1 MILKHAI
8 ALSGGIASGKSTV
21 ASLLKLYGYHVI
33 CADTIAHNVLNANAK
48 EVVEAFGR
56 EILESGADCDS
67 TKFVINRK
75 KLGAIVFAD
84 SKKREKLGQIL
95 HPKIKVEIL
104 KEAQKEEQ
112 KGIPYFVDIPLFF
125 EKNCYPI
132 AHSLLIATTQE
143 LQIARLKTRNGLSEA
158 EAMQRINAQMPLERK
173 RAMASFVIDNCGSLE
188 SLQEKLEQYLKEYLP
203 KV

>member
-1 MILKHAI
+1 M
-8 ALSGGIASGKSTV
+8 
-21 ASLLKLYGYHVI
+21 
-33 CADTIAHNVLNANAK
+33 
-48 EVVEAFGR
+48 
-56 EILESGADCDS
+56 
-67 TKFVINRK
+67 
-75 KLGAIVFAD
+75 
-84 SKKREKLGQIL
+84 
-95 HPKIKVEIL
+95 
-104 KEAQKEEQ
+104 
-112 KGIPYFVDIPLFF
+112 FF